1 MYNRPPPVPQNQQ
14 QQQQTTTQTYPGP
27 VRFAVPAQQSLVYL
41 SPTGSAQSLIHGSD
55 WNPGLHLSSVP
66 SVPNI
71 HLPPLQSS
79 YSSLQSLPT
88 NGAQGLSP
96 ISPQSGPQANSA
108 SLGTIGPPPSLYGT
122 PQSLTS
128 SVGPSPNND
137 QITPTKGASSET
149 VSSPASEDTNY
160 ILQLTAED
168 FHSPAIQQFL
178 NRRPATSP
186 SQNLPSIASAVAPTP
201 PPTKD
206 VPVPLETREEVVKGK
221 TSRRS
226 LELSESSEPFVPE
239 SVSVTKIKKEPVSDD
254 EELQII
260 EPGTPPTKNVSP
272 AAAHVPE
279 TDETG
284 EGQRLTDG

>member
-27 VRFAVPAQQSLVYL
+27 VRFTLPAQQSLVYL

-79 YSSLQSLPT
+79 YSSLQS
-88 NGAQGLSP
+88 GA
-96 ISPQSGPQANSA
+96 QANSA

-137 QITPTKGASSET
+137 QITPMKGVSSET
-149 VSSPASEDTNY
+149 VSLPAFEDTNY

-168 FHSPAIQQFL
+168 FHSPAIQHFL

-221 TSRRS
+221 ASRRS

-260 EPGTPPTKNVSP
+260 EPPMKNVSP
-272 AAAHVPE
+272 AAEHVPE
-279 TDETG
+279 NDETG
-284 EGQRLTDG
+284 EGQHLTDG